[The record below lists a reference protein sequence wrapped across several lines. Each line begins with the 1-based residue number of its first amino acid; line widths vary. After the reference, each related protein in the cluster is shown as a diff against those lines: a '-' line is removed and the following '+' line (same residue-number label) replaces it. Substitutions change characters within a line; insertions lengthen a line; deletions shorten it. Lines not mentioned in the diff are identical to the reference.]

1 MSVGFNN
8 SYRSYSAP
16 TITFG
21 HNKGVL
27 NAVKALRED
36 KSHADIEEL
45 QAQLQDI
52 KFTPDFV
59 ETIKGYPDYWKQVL
73 VKYAS
78 PKEIQDGL
86 KRIFGME

>member
-1 MSVGFNN
+1 MNLGINN
-8 SYRSYSAP
+8 SYSPYTKSNV
-16 TITFG
+16 TFG
-21 HNKGVL
+21 HNQGVL
-27 NAVKALRED
+27 DAVEALKKDNGPRN
-36 KSHADIEEL
+36 IRIL

-59 ETIKGYPDYWKQVL
+59 EKITSFPEYWRKVL

-86 KRIFGME
+86 KKIFGM